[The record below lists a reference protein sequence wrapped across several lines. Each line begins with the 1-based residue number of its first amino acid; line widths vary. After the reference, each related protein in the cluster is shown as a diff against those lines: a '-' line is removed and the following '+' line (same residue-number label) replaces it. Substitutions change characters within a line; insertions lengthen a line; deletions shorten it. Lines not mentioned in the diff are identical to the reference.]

1 MDNDGPV
8 FTYSKAEKDKTD
20 EAIRSAAK
28 EHVWE
33 HKQPVSAS
41 SAPIFSE
48 AETAAY
54 LTLKNESIKRAAM
67 AAISRTEAREYAKS
81 RSAGQIG
88 GLEAQLAQAR
98 TFTREEVLTV
108 LKSQAAAIHPALLG
122 RPAVMEYLETLVRIF
137 ERME

>member
-33 HKQPVSAS
+33 HRKPVA
-41 SAPIFSE
+41 SAP
-48 AETAAY
+48 
-54 LTLKNESIKRAAM
+54 LLN
-67 AAISRTEAREYAKS
+67 
-81 RSAGQIG
+81 
-88 GLEAQLAQAR
+88 EAQVAEHLLARQAVLTYSQKSVR
-98 TFTREEVLTV
+98 TFTREEVLIS
-108 LKSQAAAIHPALLG
+108 LRAILASRGGL
-122 RPAVMEYLETLVRIF
+122 AEAIVAF